1 MTGSFV
7 RGIYSLRMAMLS
19 CNVLPANDGYCRP
32 RAESSWCNLLMILK
46 QFRGNR
52 KYLTGVQAAVHNMK
66 PRTLGPTALE
76 KAALALG
83 QLEPG

>member
-1 MTGSFV
+1 
-7 RGIYSLRMAMLS
+7 
-19 CNVLPANDGYCRP
+19 
-32 RAESSWCNLLMILK
+32 MILR

-83 QLEPG
+83 QLEPS